1 MNSDAKKSTI
11 GIILLLAVSPLISA
25 VIGAILS
32 AILGCNSG
40 ASGIS
45 GCAISS
51 FNAILDIMVSVG
63 FLAVVTIPLGFLAI
77 LVVALN
83 SKK

>member
-1 MNSDAKKSTI
+1 MQSDAKKKKI
-11 GIILLLAVSPLISA
+11 GTILLFSISPLISLA
-25 VIGAILS
+25 IGAILS
-32 AILGCNSG
+32 PILGCNSG